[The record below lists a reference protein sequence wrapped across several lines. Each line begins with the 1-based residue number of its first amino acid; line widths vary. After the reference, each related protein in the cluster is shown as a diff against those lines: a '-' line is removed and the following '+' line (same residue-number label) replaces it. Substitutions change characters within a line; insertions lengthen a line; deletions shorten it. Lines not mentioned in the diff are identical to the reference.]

1 MTKDEQIIVPRV
13 RTDLLC
19 ESIEHLKLTPS
30 KQEFAKA
37 VLRRAVE
44 YAAMREA
51 GLVPMSDQE
60 PVAWLI
66 TWRDGETAVWMEKPI
81 PNPEITVQ
89 PLYLGAAQTP
99 DRWTAQDL
107 AEAKAEAKE
116 LHDYFHPAQEPD
128 EIKDLVSDV
137 ERAQHS
143 LAATERANDQ
153 MQAALEQIRDQAAT
167 KSGAWAA
174 GIATLCLATLGEASD
189 EL

>member
-89 PLYLGAAQTP
+89 PLYLGAAQAAPEPAPRSST
-99 DRWTAQDL
+99 DTTDLLRNIAGLDDSNLFISSHAVLVNAVREWRDEARKLLSGGAAQ
-107 AEAKAEAKE
+107 APK
-116 LHDYFHPAQEPD
+116 
-128 EIKDLVSDV
+128 
-137 ERAQHS
+137 
-143 LAATERANDQ
+143 
-153 MQAALEQIRDQAAT
+153 
-167 KSGAWAA
+167 
-174 GIATLCLATLGEASD
+174 EASD